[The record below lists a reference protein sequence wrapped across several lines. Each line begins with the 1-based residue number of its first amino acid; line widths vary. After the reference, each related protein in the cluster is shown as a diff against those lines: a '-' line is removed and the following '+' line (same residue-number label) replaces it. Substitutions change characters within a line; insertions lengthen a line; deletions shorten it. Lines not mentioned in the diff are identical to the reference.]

1 MRPEKEAIVNE
12 IKERLDGSAFTIL
25 LDCRGLSVDQ
35 LEDLRTRLDRS
46 HNKLEFFKNTFIK
59 VALEGTELQSL
70 SEHCTGPTAVVFGDG
85 DLAQTARLMRDYR
98 KEHDLPEFKAGSMDH
113 SILDVDQIVQIANLP
128 AREVLLGQA
137 VGTIAAPMTQLVGV
151 LQQKLLSL
159 LYVLKAAQENKGG
172 E

>member
-1 MRPEKEAIVNE
+1 
-12 IKERLDGSAFTIL
+12 
-25 LDCRGLSVDQ
+25 
-35 LEDLRTRLDRS
+35 
-46 HNKLEFFKNTFIK
+46 
-59 VALEGTELQSL
+59 
-70 SEHCTGPTAVVFGDG
+70 VVFGDG